1 MKIDGANNINN
12 IPKINNIP
20 NKTIPEVN
28 KVNPHIGTERNPGA
42 IYQESRQADKFQ
54 TYNIET
60 IEKLIKESENVYAQL
75 KEIVEDMLI
84 DQKALSN
91 MFNKSKPING
101 SDILKPASTLNPN
114 NPLNPSSQVELTEE
128 LMGQIKDL
136 IESQGKLGFE
146 TMSEKIFDIV
156 KNASGGDRVKID
168 ILMELI
174 DEVFKESQVKFGG
187 LSDLSTKTYDKIM
200 EKLDSLLSP
209 ENIKNLPENL
219 KTELKTIIE
228 GMLTKQAKAVEL
240 LNLAGKENL
249 DNPLLTEIKDMIE
262 PEGRLGDESMSEK
275 ISDLVKAS
283 TEGDTEKVDSLI
295 KEIQR
300 TFEDAEKTLG
310 KLPEISTKTYD
321 RTIEKLENL
330 LPVNPSK
337 IIPESVKLELGQ
349 MIEETISSQVKTL
362 ALIKGVS
369 VSGLNLNEATI
380 TEAKSL
386 IRPDGLYGVI
396 VMSTQIVKFAKE
408 SAGGDAEKLS
418 DIINQIKKNFSEVKN
433 TLGDLPDI
441 TEETYEMIIKKLEED
456 LLELSNKGLKTFD
469 KFMSMLEWFRERNI
483 PIQRYALVAGGGALL
498 YYGIRILL

>member
-330 LPVNPSK
+330 
-337 IIPESVKLELGQ
+337 
-349 MIEETISSQVKTL
+349 
-362 ALIKGVS
+362 
-369 VSGLNLNEATI
+369 
-380 TEAKSL
+380 
-386 IRPDGLYGVI
+386 
-396 VMSTQIVKFAKE
+396 
-408 SAGGDAEKLS
+408 
-418 DIINQIKKNFSEVKN
+418 
-433 TLGDLPDI
+433 
-441 TEETYEMIIKKLEED
+441 
-456 LLELSNKGLKTFD
+456 
-469 KFMSMLEWFRERNI
+469 
-483 PIQRYALVAGGGALL
+483 
-498 YYGIRILL
+498 

>member
-101 SDILKPASTLNPN
+101 SDILKPDSTLNPN

-128 LMGQIKDL
+128 LMGQIKEL

-146 TMSEKIFDIV
+146 TMSDKIFDIV
-156 KNASGGDRVKID
+156 KVASGGEQAKVE

-174 DEVFKESQVKFGG
+174 DKVFKEGEVKLEG
-187 LSDLSTKTYDKIM
+187 LSHLSTKTYDRIM
-200 EKLDSLLSP
+200 EKLDSLLSS
-209 ENIKNLPENL
+209 EIIKNLPENL

-228 GMLTKQAKAVEL
+228 GMLTKQAKAVEI
-240 LNLAGKENL
+240 LNLAGKESL
-249 DNPLLTEIKDMIE
+249 DNPLLAEVREMIE
-262 PEGRLGDESMSEK
+262 PEGRLGIEAMSEK
-275 ISDLVKAS
+275 IAGLVKAS
-283 TEGDTEKVDSLI
+283 TDGEAEKASVLI
-295 KEIQR
+295 KEIKSN
-300 TFEDAEKTLG
+300 FEDAEKTLG
-310 KLPEISTKTYD
+310 NLPEVTTNTYD
-321 RTIEKLENL
+321 RTIEKLEVL
-330 LPVNPSK
+330 LLANPSK

-349 MIEETISSQVKTL
+349 MIEETINSQVKTL

-380 TEAKSL
+380 MEAKSL
-386 IRPDGLYGVI
+386 IRPDGLFGVI
-396 VMSTQIVKFAKE
+396 AMSTQIVKFAKE
-408 SAGGDAEKLS
+408 SAGGDAERLS
-418 DIINQIKKNFSEVKN
+418 EIIKMIKKNFSEVKN
-433 TLGDLPDI
+433 TLGNLPDI
-441 TEETYEMIIKKLEED
+441 TEETYEMIIEKLEED
-456 LLELSNKGLKTFD
+456 LLELSKKGLLNFD
-469 KFMSMLEWFRERNI
+469 KFMSLLERMRENEF
-483 PIQRYALVAGGGALL
+483 PIKRYALVAGGGALL
-498 YYGIRILL
+498 YYGMKILF